1 MNKRKQAILAV
12 VLAVPL
18 IGGVLWLGA
27 SGEGGHWSWGKSS
40 PDFERQMA
48 RIDAP
53 SGAVKADAAAAPTA
67 KAAEPEIKPA
77 PVALTTDQRRFIL
90 GEVVKAAEKD
100 IARVESDLAAARND
114 GAPAD
119 QIASKE
125 EQLRNMKQI
134 LQRTLERNAGV

>member
-1 MNKRKQAILAV
+1 MNKRRQAILAV

-27 SGEGGHWSWGKSS
+27 SGEGGHWSLVREN
-40 PDFERQMA
+40 PDFGRQMA
-48 RIDAP
+48 QVATPSAP
-53 SGAVKADAAAAPTA
+53 VSVDAAAPAA
-67 KAAEPEIKPA
+67 KPAEPAAAPA
-77 PVALTTDQRRFIL
+77 PVPLTPERRRFIL
-90 GEVVKAAEKD
+90 GEFVKAAEKD
-100 IARVESDLAAARND
+100 IARVESDLTAARND

-119 QIASKE
+119 QIAGKE